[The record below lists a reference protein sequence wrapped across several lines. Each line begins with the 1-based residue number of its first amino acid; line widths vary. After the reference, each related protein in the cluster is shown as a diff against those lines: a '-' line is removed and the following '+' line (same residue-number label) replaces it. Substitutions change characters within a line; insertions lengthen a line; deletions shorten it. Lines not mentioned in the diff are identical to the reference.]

1 MRLAVIDASPVGG
14 GPVSHALS
22 YAAAEAGDGDVVRV
36 RTFDL
41 FVRVCSSCSA
51 CTRSGRC
58 SRHHPAL
65 DAAIAELAD
74 ADALLVGCAGHFR
87 AHDPRSHA
95 LLERLVGA
103 FGHVETAR
111 GLDGVRSQAGARKR
125 AALVFGAP
133 PLMGVP
139 AILGIMPSGATKV
152 WRTLERAN
160 TAIVRCETVGS
171 RWAGP
176 TSRDRATE
184 SARRLGR
191 ALAAP
196 ANTRGAGRTVD
207 ARRVAAALVTTTSG
221 L

>member
-1 MRLAVIDASPVGG
+1 V
-14 GPVSHALS
+14 
-22 YAAAEAGDGDVVRV
+22 
-36 RTFDL
+36 
-41 FVRVCSSCSA
+41 
-51 CTRSGRC
+51 
-58 SRHHPAL
+58 L
-65 DAAIAELAD
+65 DAAIADLAS
-74 ADALLVGCAGHFR
+74 AEALLVGCAGHFR
-87 AHDPRSHA
+87 AHDPRAHA

-103 FGHVETAR
+103 FGQVETAR
-111 GLDGVRSQAGARKR
+111 GLYEVRSAGGVRKR

-133 PLMGVP
+133 PLLGVP

-160 TAIVRCETVGS
+160 TAIVGCETVGS

-176 TSRDRATE
+176 ASRDRATDA
-184 SARRLGR
+184 ARRLGR

-196 ANTRGAGRTVD
+196 VNVRGAGRTLD

>member
-1 MRLAVIDASPVGG
+1 
-14 GPVSHALS
+14 
-22 YAAAEAGDGDVVRV
+22 
-36 RTFDL
+36 
-41 FVRVCSSCSA
+41 
-51 CTRSGRC
+51 
-58 SRHHPAL
+58 
-65 DAAIAELAD
+65 
-74 ADALLVGCAGHFR
+74 VGCPGHFR

-103 FGHVETAR
+103 FGHVDTAR
-111 GLDGVRSQAGARKR
+111 GLEGTRESGSSRKR

-160 TAIVRCETVGS
+160 AAVVGCETVRA
-171 RWAGP
+171 RWSGP
-176 TSRDRATE
+176 ASRDRATE

-196 ANTRGAGRTVD
+196 ANRAAMRPVPVD
-207 ARRVAAALVTTTSG
+207 ARRVAAALVTTMRG
-221 L
+221 A